1 MKFLKSAAGYFLNVL
16 LRFFVVQPG
25 NSEKKKKKKQL
36 RYFKRITF
44 KNIKSWE
51 KLSISS

>member
-25 NSEKKKKKKQL
+25 NSEKDFVILQL
-36 RYFKRITF
+36 R
-44 KNIKSWE
+44 
-51 KLSISS
+51 

>member
-25 NSEKKKKKKQL
+25 NSEKD
-36 RYFKRITF
+36 FKRITF
-44 KNIKSWE
+44 KNIK
-51 KLSISS
+51 